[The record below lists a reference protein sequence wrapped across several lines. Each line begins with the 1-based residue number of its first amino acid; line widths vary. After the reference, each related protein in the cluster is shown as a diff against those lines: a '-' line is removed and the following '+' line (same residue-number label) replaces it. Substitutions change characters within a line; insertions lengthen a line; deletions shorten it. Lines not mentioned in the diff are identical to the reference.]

1 MNDSTS
7 RKRNR
12 SDNFDVDDIELLLG
26 LVNEHSDMLDS
37 PKVETKKE
45 GNELSIN

>member
-1 MNDSTS
+1 MNESAS

-26 LVNEHSDMLDS
+26 LVNEHSDILDS
-37 PKVETKKE
+37 PKIETKKE
-45 GNELSIN
+45 GNDLSGN